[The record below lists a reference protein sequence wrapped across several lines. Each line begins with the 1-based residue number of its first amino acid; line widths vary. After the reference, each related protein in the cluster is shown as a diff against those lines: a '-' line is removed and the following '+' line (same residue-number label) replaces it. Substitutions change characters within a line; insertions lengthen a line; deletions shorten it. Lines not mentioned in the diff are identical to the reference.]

1 MKQEETLKEDP
12 EIIKEKLAEE
22 TTEKETAQETK
33 AENNNDNQKNKKQAD
48 QKNNAQNQ
56 KTTEQAK
63 PEPIDYKD
71 KYIRTLA
78 EMENLRK
85 RLQKEKLETISYVV
99 ENTISEFLPVLDNF
113 ENALKF
119 ASSSSEEIKKWAS
132 GFQMIITQFRDVL
145 YSHGIVAFHSE
156 GNHFDPHF
164 HEAMEIVETNEHSD
178 GTILEEFSKGYKS
191 ENRVIR
197 PAKVKVAK
205 KPFVKEDLKTNNQG
219 QNNE

>member
-12 EIIKEKLAEE
+12 EVLKEKPAE
-22 TTEKETAQETK
+22 ETK
-33 AENNNDNQKNKKQAD
+33 AEENKNNQKDKTEAKSD
-48 QKNNAQNQ
+48 P
-56 KTTEQAK
+56 KTTEQEK
-63 PEPIDYKD
+63 PEAIDYKD

-119 ASSSSEEIKKWAS
+119 ASSSSEEVKKWAS

-145 YSHGIVAFHSE
+145 YSHGIVTFHSE
-156 GNHFDPHF
+156 GNHFDPNF
-164 HEAMEIVETNEHSD
+164 HEAMEIVETNQHSD

-191 ENRVIR
+191 ESRVIR

-205 KPFVKEDLKTNNQG
+205 KPFVKEDLKTSNQG
-219 QNNE
+219 

>member
-1 MKQEETLKEDP
+1 MKPEETLKETSEEKLKDLKKKNTEKTEPTANSEKATENKAPKTEDKKAKEKP
-12 EIIKEKLAEE
+12 EI
-22 TTEKETAQETK
+22 
-33 AENNNDNQKNKKQAD
+33 
-48 QKNNAQNQ
+48 
-56 KTTEQAK
+56 
-63 PEPIDYKD
+63 IDYKD
-71 KYIRTLA
+71 KYLRTLA

-85 RLQKEKLETISYVV
+85 RLQKEKLETISYVA

-119 ASSSSEEIKKWAS
+119 ASSSSDEIKKWAT

-164 HEAMEIVETNEHSD
+164 HEAMEIVETTQHLD

-205 KPFVKEDLKTNNQG
+205 KPFVKEDLKINKQG
-219 QNNE
+219 